1 VAKSETRSK
10 SLSKAEPKGR
20 LSGPAWKRRPDYV
33 PGYTFEQHRADR
45 VVRFVQQFVTMTTG
59 RQFAG
64 KPMRLM
70 PWQIKEIIEPLYG
83 WVDSDGLRRYRRAAI
98 FIGKKN
104 GKSSLMAALVLYH
117 LLADSE
123 PGASVYGAAVD
134 RLQAG
139 LIYRDVAASV
149 RANPELSRVLEVIDS
164 RSTIVHKPTASRYT
178 CLAADSWRAEGINAS
193 AVIVDELHAH
203 RKPDLVR
210 ALVYAGAARQQP
222 LCVAISTAGDDRTG
236 IGYEWWEDAMR
247 VDPCWGGDPN
257 INPTFFGR
265 VYAAKETDDYAS
277 PKTWKKANPSM
288 GVTIDPKAFAN
299 EYKDATT
306 SPGKLGSFLRYRLNV
321 WSDIDRKFFD
331 PARWQACDG
340 DPGELA
346 GRAVWVGIDLAS
358 NIDMTSAAFVS
369 KNEDGTYAVHMKYWV
384 PSESV
389 GIRER
394 DTGFPYTQ
402 WVRDGLLT
410 VTDGARLDH
419 ERVAA
424 DIIAIGRECQIVQV
438 GTDPWQAGPLATFL
452 QREGIEVQ
460 VVRQNTS
467 SLNAPSKYLEGIVA
481 EKRLHHGGHPILTM
495 NALNT
500 VMYTDATGMV
510 KPDKRNGKMIDGVI
524 ALINALALATVAE
537 QTVASWDIMSIG

>member
-1 VAKSETRSK
+1 
-10 SLSKAEPKGR
+10 
-20 LSGPAWKRRPDYV
+20 
-33 PGYTFEQHRADR
+33 
-45 VVRFVQQFVTMTTG
+45 MTEG
-59 RQFAG
+59 SRWANQ
-64 KPMRLM
+64 PMRLM
-70 PWQIKEIIEPLYG
+70 PWQRELIDSIYG
-83 WVDSDGLRRYRRAAI
+83 WVDASGLRRYRRA
-98 FIGKKN
+98 GLWVPKKN
-104 GKSSLMAALVLYH
+104 GKSATMSGLALYH
-117 LLADSE
+117 LLADNE
-123 PGASVYGAAVD
+123 PGAFVAIAACD
-134 RLQAG
+134 RHQAG
-139 LIYRDVAASV
+139 IIFRAIAASV
-149 RANPELSRVLEVIDS
+149 RANPYLSDVLDIIDS
-164 RSTIVHKPTASRYT
+164 RSTIIHKSSASRIV
-178 CLAADSWRAEGINAS
+178 AMSADSWRAEGINAS

-210 ALVYAGAARQQP
+210 ALLYSGAARQQP

-236 IGYEWWEDAMR
+236 IGYEWWEDSMR
-247 VDPCWGGDPN
+247 VDPDWGGDPKS
-257 INPTFFGR
+257 NPTFYGR
-265 VYAAKETDDYAS
+265 VYAAKESEDHSS
-277 PKTWKKANPSM
+277 PQVWARANPSW

-331 PARWQACDG
+331 PARWQACGG

-369 KNEDGTYAVHMKYWV
+369 KNEDGTYSVHMKYWV

-481 EKRLHHGGHPILTM
+481 EKRLHHGGNPILTM

-537 QTVASWDIMSIG
+537 QTVASWDIMAIG